1 MDIIKKYFNKYTYLF
16 IGLIVLIFIGIF
28 VIVPNFQREEFSQEV
43 IDDIIEGVTT
53 TSSPSSSE
61 NNNEG
66 SQKEETNNLTD
77 QDNLNI
83 SKEQTNE
90 ITQNFTAFTANKD
103 ITGFDSYLLI
113 GSDERNEETI
123 ATRGQVYGKRAD
135 VIILGMVNQ
144 KTKETTL
151 LSFPRDLLIVNLC
164 TDKLERINATFIK
177 NNCGNS
183 AENLAAHI
191 YKISG
196 IKVNHF
202 ASFDF
207 QGFETI
213 IDSVGGI
220 EICVDQTQREG
231 YSFELQKGCQT
242 TNGLTTLNWVVS
254 RSTEVLVGE
263 KTLDSK
269 GNDNSEWKPMSGVSD
284 LTRIKRQQYVV
295 VQLINELKN
304 FESLNELNKLITA
317 LENTF
322 IIDENLTINK
332 AVDLLWGFK
341 DFDISKVNKIT
352 TPTDYLTLQDGRQV
366 LILNQNLYDFLVKE
380 SILNS

>member
-1 MDIIKKYFNKYTYLF
+1 MNNINKYLNKYTYLL
-16 IGLIVLIFIGIF
+16 IGLIVLIITTIFII
-28 VIVPNFQREEFSQEV
+28 IPNFQTEEFSQEV
-43 IDDIIEGVTT
+43 IEDIIEGVTT
-53 TSSPSSSE
+53 TSIQGNEQETETEESSNLST
-61 NNNEG
+61 
-66 SQKEETNNLTD
+66 EELK
-77 QDNLNI
+77 I
-83 SKEQTNE
+83 SMEQTNQITENFNMFVATEE
-90 ITQNFTAFTANKD
+90 IE
-103 ITGFDSYLLI
+103 GFDTYLLI
-113 GSDERNEETI
+113 GSDERSEKI
-123 ATRGQVYGKRAD
+123 ISTRGKVFGKRAD

-144 KTKETTL
+144 TTKETTL

-164 TDKLERINATFIK
+164 TNKLERINGTFKK
-177 NNCGNS
+177 NDCGNS

-207 QGFETI
+207 EGFETI

-220 EICVDQTQREG
+220 EICVDKTQREG
-231 YSFELQKGCQT
+231 YSFELQEGCQI

-263 KTLDSK
+263 KIVDSE
-269 GNDNSEWKPMSGVSD
+269 GNDSSEWKPMAGVSD
-284 LTRIKRQQYVV
+284 LTRIQRQQYVV
-295 VQLINELKN
+295 VQLINELKS
-304 FESLNELNKLITA
+304 FESLNEVNNLIKA

-332 AVDLLWGFK
+332 SAELLWSFR
-341 DFDISKVNKIT
+341 DFDITKVNKIT

-366 LILNQNLYDFLVKE
+366 LVLNQNLYDFLIEE
-380 SILNS
+380 SIIDS

>member
-1 MDIIKKYFNKYTYLF
+1 MDNIKKYLNKYTYLL
-16 IGLIVLIFIGIF
+16 IGLIILIITSIFII
-28 VIVPNFQREEFSQEV
+28 IPNFQTEEFSQEV
-43 IDDIIEGVTT
+43 IEDIIDGVTT
-53 TSSPSSSE
+53 TSI
-61 NNNEG
+61 
-66 SQKEETNNLTD
+66 
-77 QDNLNI
+77 QDNGQENQSEESSNPSFEELEI

-90 ITQNFTAFTANKD
+90 LTKNFNMFIANEE
-103 ITGFDSYLLI
+103 IEGFDTYLLI
-113 GSDERNEETI
+113 GSDERSEEI
-123 ATRGQVYGKRAD
+123 ISTRGKVFGKRAD

-144 KTKETTL
+144 ATKETTL

-164 TDKLERINATFIK
+164 TNKLERINGTFTK
-177 NNCGNS
+177 NDCGNS

-207 QGFETI
+207 EGFETI

-220 EICVDQTQREG
+220 EICVDKTQREG
-231 YSFELQKGCQT
+231 YSFELQEGCQN

-263 KTLDSK
+263 KTVDSK
-269 GNDNSEWKPMSGVSD
+269 GNDNSEWKPMAGVSD

-304 FESLNELNKLITA
+304 FESLNEVNSLIKA

-322 IIDENLTINK
+322 IIDENLSINK
-332 AVDLLWGFK
+332 AAELLWGFR
-341 DFDISKVNKIT
+341 DFDITKVNKIT

-366 LILNQNLYDFLVKE
+366 LVLNQSLYNFLINE
-380 SILNS
+380 SIIDS

>member
-1 MDIIKKYFNKYTYLF
+1 MEYIKKYLNRYTYFLL
-16 IGLIVLIFIGIF
+16 GLIILIIIGIF
-28 VIVPNFQREEFSQEV
+28 IIIPNFQTEEFSQEV
-43 IDDIIEGVTT
+43 IENIIDGVTT
-53 TSSPSSSE
+53 TSMQ
-61 NNNEG
+61 NNNEE
-66 SQKEETNNLTD
+66 SQTQEVSESAEDVLE
-77 QDNLNI
+77 I
-83 SKEQTNE
+83 SKEQQNE
-90 ITQNFTAFTANKD
+90 ITKKFTAFSANKD
-103 ITGFDSYLLI
+103 ITGFDTYLLI

-123 ATRGQVYGKRAD
+123 NTRGQVFGKRAD

-144 KTKETTL
+144 VTKETTL
-151 LSFPRDLLIVNLC
+151 LSFPRDLLIMNLC
-164 TDKLERINATFIK
+164 TDKLERINATFTK

-231 YSFELQKGCQT
+231 YSFELQKGCQN

-263 KTLDSK
+263 KTVDSQ
-269 GNDNSEWKPMSGVSD
+269 GNDNSEWKPMAGVSD

-295 VQLINELKN
+295 VQLINELKG
-304 FESLNELNKLITA
+304 FESLNELNKLIKA

-332 AVDLLWGFK
+332 AADLLWSFR
-341 DFDISKVNKIT
+341 DFDIAKVNKIT
-352 TPTDYLTLQDGRQV
+352 TPTDYLTLEDGRQV

-380 SILNS
+380 SVIDS

>member
-1 MDIIKKYFNKYTYLF
+1 MDNIKKYLNKYTYFF
-16 IGLIVLIFIGIF
+16 IGLIVLIITSIFII
-28 VIVPNFQREEFSQEV
+28 IPNFQTEEFSQEV
-43 IDDIIEGVTT
+43 IENIIEGVTT
-53 TSSPSSSE
+53 TSIQNSEQEIQSEESSNPSF
-61 NNNEG
+61 
-66 SQKEETNNLTD
+66 EELE
-77 QDNLNI
+77 I
-83 SKEQTNE
+83 SIEQTNE
-90 ITQNFTAFTANKD
+90 ITKNFNRFTASED
-103 ITGFDSYLLI
+103 IKGFDTYLLI
-113 GSDERNEETI
+113 GSDERSEEI
-123 ATRGQVYGKRAD
+123 INTRGKVFGKRAD

-144 KTKETTL
+144 TTKETTL
-151 LSFPRDLLIVNLC
+151 LSFPRDLLVVNLC
-164 TDKLERINATFIK
+164 TNKLERINGTFTK
-177 NNCGNS
+177 NDCGNS

-207 QGFETI
+207 EGFETI

-220 EICVDQTQREG
+220 EICVDKTQREG
-231 YSFELQKGCQT
+231 YSFELQEGCQN

-263 KTLDSK
+263 KTVDSE
-269 GNDNSEWKPMSGVSD
+269 GNDNSEWKPMAGVSD

-295 VQLINELKN
+295 VQLINELKS
-304 FESLNELNKLITA
+304 FESLNEVNNLIKA

-332 AVDLLWGFK
+332 AAELLWSFR
-341 DFDISKVNKIT
+341 DFDITKVNKIT

-366 LILNQNLYDFLVKE
+366 LVLNQSLYNFLIKE
-380 SILNS
+380 SIIDS

>member
-1 MDIIKKYFNKYTYLF
+1 MNNIKKYLNKYTYLL
-16 IGLIVLIFIGIF
+16 IGLIVLIITTIFII
-28 VIVPNFQREEFSQEV
+28 IPNFQTEEFSQEV
-43 IDDIIEGVTT
+43 IEDIIEGVTT
-53 TSSPSSSE
+53 TSIQYNEEEILTEESS
-61 NNNEG
+61 NLLF
-66 SQKEETNNLTD
+66 EELE
-77 QDNLNI
+77 I
-83 SKEQTNE
+83 SKEQSNQ
-90 ITQNFTAFTANKD
+90 ITKNFNMFVATED
-103 ITGFDSYLLI
+103 IEGFDTYLLI
-113 GSDERNEETI
+113 GSDERSEKVI
-123 ATRGQVYGKRAD
+123 STRGKVFGKRAD

-144 KTKETTL
+144 TTKETTL
-151 LSFPRDLLIVNLC
+151 LSFPRDLLVVNLC
-164 TDKLERINATFIK
+164 TNKLERINGTFTK
-177 NNCGNS
+177 NDCGNS

-207 QGFETI
+207 EGFETI

-220 EICVDQTQREG
+220 EICVDKTQREG
-231 YSFELQKGCQT
+231 YSFELQEGCQN

-263 KTLDSK
+263 KTVDSE
-269 GNDNSEWKPMSGVSD
+269 GNDNSEWKPMAGVSD

-295 VQLINELKN
+295 VQLINELKS
-304 FESLNELNKLITA
+304 FESLNEVNNLIKA

-332 AVDLLWGFK
+332 AADLLWSFR
-341 DFDISKVNKIT
+341 DFDITKVNKIT

-366 LILNQNLYDFLVKE
+366 LVLNQNLYNFLIKE
-380 SILNS
+380 SIIDS

>member
-1 MDIIKKYFNKYTYLF
+1 MDNIKKYLNKYTYLF
-16 IGLIVLIFIGIF
+16 IGLIVLIITSIFII
-28 VIVPNFQREEFSQEV
+28 IPNFQTEEFSQEV
-43 IDDIIEGVTT
+43 IENIIEGVTT
-53 TSSPSSSE
+53 TSI
-61 NNNEG
+61 
-66 SQKEETNNLTD
+66 
-77 QDNLNI
+77 QDNEQEIQSEESSNPSFEELEI
-83 SKEQTNE
+83 SIEQTNE
-90 ITQNFTAFTANKD
+90 ITKNFNVFTASED
-103 ITGFDSYLLI
+103 IKGFDTYLLI
-113 GSDERNEETI
+113 GSDERSEEI
-123 ATRGQVYGKRAD
+123 INTRGKVFGKRAD

-144 KTKETTL
+144 TTKETTL
-151 LSFPRDLLIVNLC
+151 LSFPRDLLVVNLC
-164 TDKLERINATFIK
+164 TNKLERINGTFTK
-177 NNCGNS
+177 NDCGNS

-207 QGFETI
+207 EGFETI

-220 EICVDQTQREG
+220 EICVDKTQREG
-231 YSFELQKGCQT
+231 YSFELQEGCQN

-263 KTLDSK
+263 KTVDSE
-269 GNDNSEWKPMSGVSD
+269 GNDNSEWKPMAGVSD

-295 VQLINELKN
+295 VQLINELKS
-304 FESLNELNKLITA
+304 FDSLNEVNNLIKA

-332 AVDLLWGFK
+332 AAELLWSFR
-341 DFDISKVNKIT
+341 DFDITKVNKIT

-366 LILNQNLYDFLVKE
+366 LVLNQSLYNFLIKE
-380 SILNS
+380 SIIDS

>member
-1 MDIIKKYFNKYTYLF
+1 MDNIKKYLNKYTYLL
-16 IGLIVLIFIGIF
+16 IGLIALIITSIFII
-28 VIVPNFQREEFSQEV
+28 IPNFQTEEFSQEV
-43 IDDIIEGVTT
+43 IEDIIDGVTT
-53 TSSPSSSE
+53 TSMQDNEQENQSEESSNLSSE
-61 NNNEG
+61 EL
-66 SQKEETNNLTD
+66 E
-77 QDNLNI
+77 I

-90 ITQNFTAFTANKD
+90 LTKNLNMFTATQEIK
-103 ITGFDSYLLI
+103 GFDTYLLI
-113 GSDERNEETI
+113 GSDERSEEI
-123 ATRGQVYGKRAD
+123 ISTRGKVFGKRAD

-144 KTKETTL
+144 ATKETTL
-151 LSFPRDLLIVNLC
+151 LSFPRDLLVVNLC
-164 TDKLERINATFIK
+164 TNKLERINGTFTK
-177 NNCGNS
+177 NDCGNS

-207 QGFETI
+207 EGFETI

-220 EICVDQTQREG
+220 EICVDKTQREG
-231 YSFELQKGCQT
+231 YSFELQEGCQN

-263 KTLDSK
+263 KTVDSE
-269 GNDNSEWKPMSGVSD
+269 GNDNSEWKPMAGVSD

-295 VQLINELKN
+295 VQLINELKS
-304 FESLNELNKLITA
+304 FESFNEVNNLIKA

-332 AVDLLWGFK
+332 AAELLWSFR
-341 DFDISKVNKIT
+341 DFDITKVNKIT

-366 LILNQNLYDFLVKE
+366 LVLNQSLYNFLIKE
-380 SILNS
+380 SIIDS

>member
-1 MDIIKKYFNKYTYLF
+1 MEYIKKYLNRYTYLLL
-16 IGLIVLIFIGIF
+16 GLIIFIIIGIF
-28 VIVPNFQREEFSQEV
+28 IIIPNFQTEEFSQEV
-43 IDDIIEGVTT
+43 IEDIIDGVTT
-53 TSSPSSSE
+53 TSMQ
-61 NNNEG
+61 NNNEE
-66 SQKEETNNLTD
+66 SQTQEVSESVEDVLE
-77 QDNLNI
+77 I
-83 SKEQTNE
+83 SKEQQDE
-90 ITQNFTAFTANKD
+90 ITKKFTAFSANKD
-103 ITGFDSYLLI
+103 ITGFDTYLLI

-123 ATRGQVYGKRAD
+123 NTRGQVFGKRAD

-144 KTKETTL
+144 VTKETTL
-151 LSFPRDLLIVNLC
+151 LSFPRDLLIINLC
-164 TDKLERINATFIK
+164 TDKLERINATFTK

-220 EICVDQTQREG
+220 EICVDQTQKEG
-231 YSFELQKGCQT
+231 YSFELQKGCQN

-263 KTLDSK
+263 KTVDSQ
-269 GNDNSEWKPMSGVSD
+269 GNDNSEWKPMVGVSD
-284 LTRIKRQQYVV
+284 LTRIQRQQYVV
-295 VQLINELKN
+295 VQLINELKS
-304 FESLNELNKLITA
+304 FESLNELNKLIKA

-332 AVDLLWGFK
+332 AADLLWSFR
-341 DFDISKVNKIT
+341 DFDIAKVNKIT
-352 TPTDYLTLQDGRQV
+352 TPTDYLTLEDGRQV

-380 SILNS
+380 SVIDS

>member
-1 MDIIKKYFNKYTYLF
+1 MDNIKKYLNKYTYLL
-16 IGLIVLIFIGIF
+16 IGLIVLIITSIY
-28 VIVPNFQREEFSQEV
+28 IIIPNFQTEEFSQEV
-43 IDDIIEGVTT
+43 IENIIEGVTT
-53 TSSPSSSE
+53 TSIQNSEQEIQSEESSKPSF
-61 NNNEG
+61 
-66 SQKEETNNLTD
+66 EELE
-77 QDNLNI
+77 I
-83 SKEQTNE
+83 SIEQTNE
-90 ITQNFTAFTANKD
+90 ITKNFNVFIASED
-103 ITGFDSYLLI
+103 IEGFDTYLLI
-113 GSDERNEETI
+113 GSDERSEEI
-123 ATRGQVYGKRAD
+123 INTRGKVFGKRAD

-144 KTKETTL
+144 TTKETTL
-151 LSFPRDLLIVNLC
+151 LSFPRDLLVVNLC
-164 TDKLERINATFIK
+164 TNKLERINGTFTK
-177 NNCGNS
+177 NECGNS

-207 QGFETI
+207 EGFETI

-220 EICVDQTQREG
+220 EICVDKTQREG
-231 YSFELQKGCQT
+231 YSFELQEGCQN

-263 KTLDSK
+263 KTVDSE
-269 GNDNSEWKPMSGVSD
+269 GNDNSEWKPMAGVSD

-295 VQLINELKN
+295 VQLINELKS
-304 FESLNELNKLITA
+304 FDSLNEVNNLIKA

-332 AVDLLWGFK
+332 AAELLWSFR
-341 DFDISKVNKIT
+341 DFDITKVNKIT

-366 LILNQNLYDFLVKE
+366 LVLNQSLYNFLIKE
-380 SILNS
+380 SIIDS

>member
-1 MDIIKKYFNKYTYLF
+1 MDNLKKYFNKYTYLF
-16 IGLIVLIFIGIF
+16 IGLIFIIFIGIF
-28 VIVPNFQREEFSQEV
+28 VIIPNFQREEFSQEV

-53 TSSPSSSE
+53 TSSPNSLE
-61 NNNEG
+61 NNNEE
-66 SQKEETNNLTD
+66 SQKEETNNSSD
-77 QDNLNI
+77 QDNLEI
-83 SKEQTNE
+83 STEQTNE
-90 ITQNFTAFTANKD
+90 IIKNFTAFTANKD
-103 ITGFDSYLLI
+103 VTGFDTYLLI
-113 GSDERNEETI
+113 GSDERDEETI
-123 ATRGQVYGKRAD
+123 TTRGQVFGKRAD

-151 LSFPRDLLIVNLC
+151 LSFPRDLLVVNLC
-164 TDKLERINATFIK
+164 TDKLERINATFTK

-207 QGFETI
+207 KGFETI
-213 IDSVGGI
+213 IDSVGGV

-254 RSTEVLVGE
+254 RATEVLVGE
-263 KTLDSK
+263 KIVDSE
-269 GNDNSEWKPMSGVSD
+269 GNDNSEWKPMAGVSD

-295 VQLINELKN
+295 VQLINELKD
-304 FESLNELNKLITA
+304 FESLNELNKFINA

-332 AVDLLWGFK
+332 AVDLLWSFR

-352 TPTDYLTLQDGRQV
+352 TPTDYLTLEDGRQV

>member
-1 MDIIKKYFNKYTYLF
+1 MDNIKKYLNKYTYLL
-16 IGLIVLIFIGIF
+16 IGLIVLIITSIY
-28 VIVPNFQREEFSQEV
+28 IIIPNFQTEEFSQEV
-43 IDDIIEGVTT
+43 IENIIEGVTT
-53 TSSPSSSE
+53 TSIQNSEQEIQSEESSNPSF
-61 NNNEG
+61 
-66 SQKEETNNLTD
+66 EELE
-77 QDNLNI
+77 I

-90 ITQNFTAFTANKD
+90 ITKNFNRFTASED
-103 ITGFDSYLLI
+103 IKGFDTYLLI
-113 GSDERNEETI
+113 GSDERSEEI
-123 ATRGQVYGKRAD
+123 INTRGKVFGKRAD

-144 KTKETTL
+144 TTKETTL
-151 LSFPRDLLIVNLC
+151 LSFPRDLLVVNLC
-164 TDKLERINATFIK
+164 TNKLERINGTFTK
-177 NNCGNS
+177 NDCGNS

-207 QGFETI
+207 EGFETI

-220 EICVDQTQREG
+220 EICVDKTQREG
-231 YSFELQKGCQT
+231 YSFELQEGCQN

-263 KTLDSK
+263 KTVDSE
-269 GNDNSEWKPMSGVSD
+269 GNDNSEWKPMAGVSD

-295 VQLINELKN
+295 VQLINELKS
-304 FESLNELNKLITA
+304 FESLNEVNKLIKA

-332 AVDLLWGFK
+332 AAELLWSFR
-341 DFDISKVNKIT
+341 DFDITKVNKIT

-366 LILNQNLYDFLVKE
+366 LVLNQNLYDFLIEE
-380 SILNS
+380 SIIDS

>member
-1 MDIIKKYFNKYTYLF
+1 MDNIKKYLNKYTYLL
-16 IGLIVLIFIGIF
+16 IGLIVLIITSIY
-28 VIVPNFQREEFSQEV
+28 IIIPNFQTEEFSQEV
-43 IDDIIEGVTT
+43 IENIIEGVTT
-53 TSSPSSSE
+53 TSIQNSEQEIQSEESSNPSF
-61 NNNEG
+61 
-66 SQKEETNNLTD
+66 EELE
-77 QDNLNI
+77 I

-90 ITQNFTAFTANKD
+90 LTKNFNRFTASED
-103 ITGFDSYLLI
+103 IKGFDTYLLI
-113 GSDERNEETI
+113 GSDERSEEI
-123 ATRGQVYGKRAD
+123 INTRGKVFGKRAD

-144 KTKETTL
+144 TTKETTL
-151 LSFPRDLLIVNLC
+151 LSFPRDLLVVNLC
-164 TDKLERINATFIK
+164 TNKLERINGTFTK
-177 NNCGNS
+177 NDCGNS

-207 QGFETI
+207 EGFETI

-220 EICVDQTQREG
+220 EICVDKTQREG
-231 YSFELQKGCQT
+231 YSFELQEGCQN

-263 KTLDSK
+263 KTVDSQ
-269 GNDNSEWKPMSGVSD
+269 GNDNSEWKPMAGVSD

-295 VQLINELKN
+295 VQLINELKS
-304 FESLNELNKLITA
+304 FDSLNEVNNLIKA

-332 AVDLLWGFK
+332 AAELLWSFR
-341 DFDISKVNKIT
+341 DFDITKVNKIT

-366 LILNQNLYDFLVKE
+366 LVLNQSLYNFLIKE
-380 SILNS
+380 SIIDS

>member
-1 MDIIKKYFNKYTYLF
+1 MDNIKKYLNKYTYLL
-16 IGLIVLIFIGIF
+16 IGLIVLIITSIFII
-28 VIVPNFQREEFSQEV
+28 IPNFQTEEFSQEV
-43 IDDIIEGVTT
+43 IEDIIEGVTT
-53 TSSPSSSE
+53 TSIQDNEQETQSE
-61 NNNEG
+61 V
-66 SQKEETNNLTD
+66 SNNLSFEE
-77 QDNLNI
+77 LEI

-90 ITQNFTAFTANKD
+90 ITKNFNMFTASDD
-103 ITGFDSYLLI
+103 IEGFDTYLLI
-113 GSDERNEETI
+113 GSDERSEEI
-123 ATRGQVYGKRAD
+123 ISTRGKVFGKRAD

-144 KTKETTL
+144 TTKETTL
-151 LSFPRDLLIVNLC
+151 LSFPRDLLVVNLC
-164 TDKLERINATFIK
+164 TNKLERINGTFTK
-177 NNCGNS
+177 NDCGNS

-207 QGFETI
+207 EGFETI
-213 IDSVGGI
+213 IDSVGGV
-220 EICVDQTQREG
+220 EICVDTTQREG
-231 YSFELQKGCQT
+231 YSFELQEGCQN

-263 KTLDSK
+263 KTVDSE
-269 GNDNSEWKPMSGVSD
+269 GNDNSEWKPMPGVSD

-295 VQLINELKN
+295 VQLINELKS
-304 FESLNELNKLITA
+304 FESLNEVNNLIKA

-332 AVDLLWGFK
+332 AAELLWSFR
-341 DFDISKVNKIT
+341 DFDITKVNKIT

-366 LILNQNLYDFLVKE
+366 LVLNESLYNFLIKE
-380 SILNS
+380 SIIDS

>member
-1 MDIIKKYFNKYTYLF
+1 MDNIKKYLNKYTYLL
-16 IGLIVLIFIGIF
+16 IGLIVLIITSIFII
-28 VIVPNFQREEFSQEV
+28 IPNFQTEEFSQEV
-43 IDDIIEGVTT
+43 IDNIIEGVTT
-53 TSSPSSSE
+53 TSIQNSEQEIQSEESSNPSF
-61 NNNEG
+61 
-66 SQKEETNNLTD
+66 EELE
-77 QDNLNI
+77 I
-83 SKEQTNE
+83 SIEQTNE
-90 ITQNFTAFTANKD
+90 ITKNFNVFTASED
-103 ITGFDSYLLI
+103 IKGFDTYLLI
-113 GSDERNEETI
+113 GSDERSEEI
-123 ATRGQVYGKRAD
+123 INTRGKVFGKRAD

-144 KTKETTL
+144 TTKETTL

-164 TDKLERINATFIK
+164 TNKLERINGTFTK
-177 NNCGNS
+177 NDCGNS

-207 QGFETI
+207 EGFETI
-213 IDSVGGI
+213 IDSVGGV
-220 EICVDQTQREG
+220 EICVDTTQREG
-231 YSFELQKGCQT
+231 YSFELQEGCQI

-263 KTLDSK
+263 KTVDSE
-269 GNDNSEWKPMSGVSD
+269 GNDNSEWKPMAGVSD

-304 FESLNELNKLITA
+304 FESLNEVNKLIKA

-332 AVDLLWGFK
+332 AAELLWSFR
-341 DFDISKVNKIT
+341 DFDITKVNKIT

-366 LILNQNLYDFLVKE
+366 LVLNQSLYNFLIKE
-380 SILNS
+380 SIIDS

>member
-1 MDIIKKYFNKYTYLF
+1 MNNITKYLNKYTYLL
-16 IGLIVLIFIGIF
+16 IGLIVLIITTIFII
-28 VIVPNFQREEFSQEV
+28 IPNFQTEEFSQEV
-43 IDDIIEGVTT
+43 IEDIIEGVTT
-53 TSSPSSSE
+53 TSIQDNEQEIQTEESS
-61 NNNEG
+61 
-66 SQKEETNNLTD
+66 NLTIEE
-77 QDNLNI
+77 LEI
-83 SKEQTNE
+83 SKEQTNQ
-90 ITQNFTAFTANKD
+90 ITKNFNTFTATED
-103 ITGFDSYLLI
+103 ILGFDTYLLI
-113 GSDERNEETI
+113 GSDERSEEI
-123 ATRGQVYGKRAD
+123 IDTRGEVFGKRAD

-144 KTKETTL
+144 TTKETTL
-151 LSFPRDLLIVNLC
+151 LSFPRDLLVVNLC
-164 TDKLERINATFIK
+164 TNKLERINGTFTK
-177 NNCGNS
+177 NDCGNS

-207 QGFETI
+207 EGFETI

-220 EICVDQTQREG
+220 EICVDKTQKEG
-231 YSFELQKGCQT
+231 YSFELQEGCQN

-263 KTLDSK
+263 KTVDSE
-269 GNDNSEWKPMSGVSD
+269 GNDNSEWKPMAGVSD

-295 VQLINELKN
+295 VQLINELKS
-304 FESLNELNKLITA
+304 FESFNEVNNLIKA

-332 AVDLLWGFK
+332 AAELLWSFR
-341 DFDISKVNKIT
+341 DFDIAKVNKIT

-366 LILNQNLYDFLVKE
+366 LVLNQSLYNFLIKE
-380 SILNS
+380 SIIDS

>member
-1 MDIIKKYFNKYTYLF
+1 MEYIKKYLNRYTYLLL
-16 IGLIVLIFIGIF
+16 GLIIFIIIGIF
-28 VIVPNFQREEFSQEV
+28 IIIPNFQTEEFSQEV
-43 IDDIIEGVTT
+43 IEDIIDGVTT
-53 TSSPSSSE
+53 TSMQ
-61 NNNEG
+61 NNNEE
-66 SQKEETNNLTD
+66 SQTQEVSESAEDVLE
-77 QDNLNI
+77 I
-83 SKEQTNE
+83 SKEQQNE
-90 ITQNFTAFTANKD
+90 INKMFTAFSANKD
-103 ITGFDSYLLI
+103 ITGFDTYLLI
-113 GSDERNEETI
+113 GSDERSDEIIN
-123 ATRGQVYGKRAD
+123 TRGQVFGKRAD

-144 KTKETTL
+144 VTKETTL
-151 LSFPRDLLIVNLC
+151 LSFPRDLLIMNLC
-164 TDKLERINATFIK
+164 TDKLERINATFTK

-231 YSFELQKGCQT
+231 YSFELQKGCQN

-263 KTLDSK
+263 KTVDSK
-269 GNDNSEWKPMSGVSD
+269 GNDNSEWKPMAGVSD

-295 VQLINELKN
+295 VQLINELKR
-304 FESLNELNKLITA
+304 FESLNELNKLIKA

-322 IIDENLTINK
+322 IIDENLTLNR
-332 AVDLLWGFK
+332 AADLLWSFR
-341 DFDISKVNKIT
+341 DFDIAKVNKIT
-352 TPTDYLTLQDGRQV
+352 TPTDYLTLEDGRQV

-380 SILNS
+380 SVIDS

>member
-1 MDIIKKYFNKYTYLF
+1 MNNYKNYLNKYTYLF
-16 IGLIVLIFIGIF
+16 IGLILLIIISIFI
-28 VIVPNFQREEFSQEV
+28 IVPNFQTEEFSQDV

-53 TSSPSSSE
+53 TSTPNINEESPKVE
-61 NNNEG
+61 INEVIDEDTLDI
-66 SQKEETNNLTD
+66 SKEETNELTK
-77 QDNLNI
+77 NFNAFSA
-83 SKEQTNE
+83 SK
-90 ITQNFTAFTANKD
+90 D
-103 ITGFDSYLLI
+103 VTGFDTYLLI
-113 GSDERNEETI
+113 GSDERNEENI
-123 ATRGQVYGKRAD
+123 ATRGQVFGKRAD

-144 KTKETTL
+144 KTQETTL
-151 LSFPRDLLIVNLC
+151 LSFPRDLLVVNLC
-164 TDKLERINATFIK
+164 TNKLERINSTFSK

-207 QGFETI
+207 KGFETI

-220 EICVDQTQREG
+220 EICVDQTQKEG

-254 RSTEVLVGE
+254 RATEVLVGE
-263 KTLDSK
+263 KTVDSE
-269 GNDNSEWKPMSGVSD
+269 GNDNSEWKPMAGVSD

-304 FESLNELNKLITA
+304 FESLNELNKFINA

-332 AVDLLWGFK
+332 AADLLWSFR

-352 TPTDYLTLQDGRQV
+352 TPTDYLTLEDGRQV

-380 SILNS
+380 SILDS